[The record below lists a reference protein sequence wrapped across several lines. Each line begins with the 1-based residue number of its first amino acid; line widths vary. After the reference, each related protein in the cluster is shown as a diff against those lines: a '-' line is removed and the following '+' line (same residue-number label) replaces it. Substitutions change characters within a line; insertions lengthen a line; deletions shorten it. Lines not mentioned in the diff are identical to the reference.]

1 MTRTCTT
8 ARRVGLAVL
17 VGLLMGSAIATP
29 ARGDAT
35 GEACFDA
42 GIAEVE
48 ALLAKE
54 WWPQGQS
61 ALAKLLESHKDEAY
75 VKVRRL
81 EIEDL
86 ARRLA
91 FGRAFPPPKPR
102 DVLSGKVLSYFAPTG
117 KIRVKYTPD
126 TAADFDVV
134 RGKLMVLPV
143 RFKGPFTLTVKG
155 KRYPIDP
162 KDCPQVLV
170 GMEPD
175 PKTLRPQAWRI
186 AFGSSPQED
195 GRRREWMPVEIVH
208 YDGKKEETIERAEKY
223 YAKPGARYKLVVTM
237 MKTKLTASVNGR
249 SIGKARK
256 PDDIYGQIAFVSKTW
271 TEALVE
277 GTVEPSWVQGQI
289 DTIVQANLEAFR
301 ASYDPKEI
309 LPAWLLESKVT
320 PRPHVA
326 RKQDRYPGDLS
337 PPARDRLGRIVSKID
352 AGDGLG
358 ALLALE
364 ELDEGSVPPAARAF
378 VAARA
383 EWTVGRLPEALKE
396 VRASLELEPT
406 FLPARLLEG
415 HLLAAGGDW
424 DDAAAAFAQA
434 MGEHPE
440 SPLAYE
446 EAAVAALR
454 HGRPE
459 AVAKI
464 AYAATAKRAGSP
476 KLGAYQRAA
485 LKADRGPTW
494 ARVYDHESEHYH
506 VFSDMDHATCREA
519 ARKLELANRA
529 FRDTL
534 PFKGEDDDRKFK
546 VYLFG
551 GRAGFDTYQADLG
564 ILGSKLSPS
573 VAGLYNTWLK
583 QLLIWNLPRRD
594 AMMRTVKHEGFHQY
608 LDRFLDDPPVW
619 FNEGMAEYYELGE
632 PSGRTLRLGQVEMNH
647 VAVLASK
654 PRIPLATFLFMSPQ
668 SFYKA
673 APLSY
678 AQAWALIH
686 MLRHGDL
693 KYRGRYAQLI
703 KDLETMPGHRAVL
716 KALPPTELDRIEKD
730 LDRYLRKLA
739 KP

>member
-1 MTRTCTT
+1 MTRAERVTWWATLVAAVGILVF
-8 ARRVGLAVL
+8 ART
-17 VGLLMGSAIATP
+17 SAGESTP
-29 ARGDAT
+29 E
-35 GEACFDA
+35 EAFDE
-42 GIAEVE
+42 GVAEVE

-54 WWPQGQS
+54 WWPQGQE
-61 ALAKLLESHKDEAY
+61 ALEKLLEAHRNETY

-91 FGRAFPPPKPR
+91 FGRAYPPPKAR

-117 KIRVKYTPD
+117 KIRIKYTPE
-126 TAADFDVV
+126 TADDFQVV
-134 RGKLMVLPV
+134 RGSLLVLPV
-143 RFKGPFTLTVKG
+143 RFQGPFTLTVKG
-155 KRYPIDP
+155 KQYPVDP

-170 GMEPD
+170 GMEAD

-186 AFGSSPQED
+186 AFGSTPQED

-208 YDGKKEETIERAEKY
+208 YDGDEEDTIERAEKY
-223 YAKPGARYKLVVTM
+223 YAKPNAPYKLVVTM
-237 MKTKLTASVNGR
+237 MKSKLTAAVNGR

-256 PDDIYGQIAFVSKTW
+256 PDEIFGQVAFQSKTW

-289 DTIVQANLEAFR
+289 DAIVQKNLEAFR
-301 ASYDPKEI
+301 AEYDPKDL
-309 LPAWLLESKVT
+309 LPAWLLASTVT
-320 PRPHVA
+320 PRPHLA
-326 RKQDRYPGDLS
+326 RQEDRYPGELS
-337 PPARDRLGRIVSKID
+337 RPARDRLAKITRLID

-358 ALLALE
+358 AVLALE
-364 ELDEGSVPPAARAF
+364 ALAEDDVPPAARAF

-383 EWTVGRLPEALKE
+383 WWTVGRLPQALQDA
-396 VRASLELEPT
+396 RACLERAPD

-415 HLLAAGGDW
+415 HLLAALGQS
-424 DDAAAAFAQA
+424 DDAQAAFAKA
-434 MGEHPE
+434 MAEHPDH
-440 SPLAYE
+440 PLAYE
-446 EAAVAALR
+446 EAAVSALR

-459 AVAKI
+459 AVAPI
-464 AYAATAKRAGSP
+464 AHAAAEHKAASP
-476 KLGAYQRAA
+476 KLAAFQRAA

-494 ARVYDHESEHYH
+494 ARVYDHESENYH

-519 ARKLELANRA
+519 ARTLELAHRA
-529 FRDTL
+529 FEDTL
-534 PFKGEDDDRKFK
+534 AFPAPSDGRKFK

-551 GRAGFDTYQADLG
+551 GRAGFDTYQQDLG
-564 ILGSKLSPS
+564 ILGHTLSPG

-594 AMMRTVKHEGFHQY
+594 LMMRTVQHEGFHQY
-608 LDRFLDDPPVW
+608 LDRFLDQPPVW

-632 PSGRTLRLGQVEMNH
+632 ACGTTLRLGQVELNH
-647 VAVLASK
+647 VALLRSR
-654 PRIPLATFLFMSPQ
+654 PLIPLATFLHMAPKQ
-668 SFYKA
+668 FYAA

-678 AQAWALIH
+678 AQAWALVH
-686 MLRHGDL
+686 MLRHGDMP
-693 KYRGRYAQLI
+693 YRNRYAKLV
-703 KDLETMPGHRAVL
+703 KDLTTQPAYEALL
-716 KALPPTELDRIEKD
+716 KALPPTELDKVEKD